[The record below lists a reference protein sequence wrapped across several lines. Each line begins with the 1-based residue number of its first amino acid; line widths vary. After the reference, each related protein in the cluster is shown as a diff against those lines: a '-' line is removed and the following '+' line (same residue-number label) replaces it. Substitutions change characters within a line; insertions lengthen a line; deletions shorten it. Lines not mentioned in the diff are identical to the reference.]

1 MHRLFDLETDP
12 NCQHRHRRAR
22 RRTASTAARARI
34 WEDAG
39 GEIEAYTPAGPT
51 DAVGR
56 PLWMG
61 LAK

>member
-12 NCQHRHRRAR
+12 DCQTDIAAQSQDRID
-22 RRTASTAARARI
+22 AARARI